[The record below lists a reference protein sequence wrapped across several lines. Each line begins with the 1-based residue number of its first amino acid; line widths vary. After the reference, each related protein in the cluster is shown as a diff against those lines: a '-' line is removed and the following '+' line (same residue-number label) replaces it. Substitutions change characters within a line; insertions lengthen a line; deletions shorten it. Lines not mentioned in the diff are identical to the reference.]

1 MGFPGKH
8 SEWVTISS
16 FRGSSQPRAGTK
28 RLLHYHWAAWKAWN
42 WIYLRAKQQEK
53 GACRTPAAIA
63 ATHDATST
71 AAAISTVMGMPLYYW
86 RGAKRNKRSFF
97 PRVLIPSPL
106 AHERGLFMQLFL
118 LTLVESQDSGGPR
131 IYAWKYGRRE
141 EAGSHLHK
149 CCSLRLLFSSSV
161 NSPLYTFQSPQI
173 VDLCILSRTFSCNQ
187 WERVHPFTPCYPE
200 LKFFNLI
207 VFDII
212 LL

>member
-1 MGFPGKH
+1 
-8 SEWVTISS
+8 
-16 FRGSSQPRAGTK
+16 
-28 RLLHYHWAAWKAWN
+28 
-42 WIYLRAKQQEK
+42 
-53 GACRTPAAIA
+53 
-63 ATHDATST
+63 
-71 AAAISTVMGMPLYYW
+71 
-86 RGAKRNKRSFF
+86 
-97 PRVLIPSPL
+97 
-106 AHERGLFMQLFL
+106 MQLFL